1 MAAASSRWQRMAAA
15 CFVLA
20 ALAMWAAPA
29 ACGARAVP
37 RGGGR
42 GGGAAGERVVV
53 VVGGGGRV
61 PGAAQPGAGGGRGG
75 AAAVERRPG
84 GGGGEDDVAAAGRA
98 GAAVR
103 VRGHERE
110 PYGANQGGRAT
121 RRARGGGGVVGGAG
135 RYYAHANN
143 SCAPGQQCGTYT
155 QVGAPHGGGRLR
167 PGHLHH
173 RRHAHHLPLQPARQ
187 RAGPEPLLTG
197 LFAAA
202 VAVAVDV
209 AGALLSVC
217 FCAY

>member
-20 ALAMWAAPA
+20 ALAMWAAPRRA
-29 ACGARAVP
+29 ARARFLV
-37 RGGGR
+37 GGGR

-110 PYGANQGGRAT
+110 PLRREPGVGELPGAP
-121 RRARGGGGVVGGAG
+121 RGGGGVVGGAG

-155 QVGAPHGGGRLR
+155 QVVWRRTAEVGCAQATCTTGATLTICLYNPHGNVQGQS
-167 PGHLHH
+167 P
-173 RRHAHHLPLQPARQ
+173 
-187 RAGPEPLLTG
+187 
-197 LFAAA
+197 
-202 VAVAVDV
+202 
-209 AGALLSVC
+209 
-217 FCAY
+217 Y